1 MSYLTMFSG
10 IIVGVIIFQTGFI
23 TRTVFSHLDE
33 ANTKIF
39 LRAIFPKFFLLLTFL
54 GFAYLLMSSYY
65 HPGINKNFVL
75 GCINTALPTACYMLT
90 PVINKAKDNDE
101 KSKFRGLHFLTVL
114 FTLIVLIFNTLILFF

>member
-1 MSYLTMFSG
+1 MNYLTMFSG

-23 TRTVFSHLDE
+23 TRTVFNHLDE

-65 HPGINKNFVL
+65 HPGINKNFIL

-90 PVINKAKDNDE
+90 PVINNAKDNDE
-101 KSKFRGLHFLTVL
+101 KSKFRGLHFVTVF

>member
-1 MSYLTMFSG
+1 MFSG

-23 TRTVFSHLDE
+23 TRTVFNHLDE
-33 ANTKIF
+33 ANTKVF

-65 HPGINKNFVL
+65 HPGINKNFIL

-90 PVINKAKDNDE
+90 PVINNAKDNDE
-101 KSKFRGLHFLTVL
+101 KSKFRGLHFVTVF

>member
-23 TRTVFSHLDE
+23 TRTVFNHLDE

-65 HPGINKNFVL
+65 HPGINKTFVL
-75 GCINTALPTACYMLT
+75 GCINIALPTACYMLT
-90 PVINKAKDNDE
+90 PIINKAKDNDE
-101 KSKFRGLHFLTVL
+101 KSKFRGLHFITVL

>member
-1 MSYLTMFSG
+1 MNYLTMFSG

-23 TRTVFSHLDE
+23 TRTVFNHLDE
-33 ANTKIF
+33 ANTKVF

-65 HPGINKNFVL
+65 HPGINKNFIL

-90 PVINKAKDNDE
+90 PVINNAKDNDE
-101 KSKFRGLHFLTVL
+101 KSKFRGLHFVTVF

>member
-23 TRTVFSHLDE
+23 TRTAFNHLDE

-65 HPGINKNFVL
+65 HPGINKSFVL

>member
-23 TRTVFSHLDE
+23 TRTVFNHLNE

-101 KSKFRGLHFLTVL
+101 KSKFRGLHFITVL

>member
-23 TRTVFSHLDE
+23 TRTVFNHLNE

-65 HPGINKNFVL
+65 HPGINKSFVL

>member
-1 MSYLTMFSG
+1 MNYLTMFSG

-23 TRTVFSHLDE
+23 TRTVFNHLDE

-54 GFAYLLMSSYY
+54 GFAYLVMSSYY
-65 HPGINKNFVL
+65 HPGINKNFIL

-90 PVINKAKDNDE
+90 PVINNAKDNDE
-101 KSKFRGLHFLTVL
+101 KSKFRGLHFVTVF

>member
-1 MSYLTMFSG
+1 MNYLTMFSG

-23 TRTVFSHLDE
+23 TRTVFNHLDE
-33 ANTKIF
+33 ANTKVF

-54 GFAYLLMSSYY
+54 GFAYLVMSSYY
-65 HPGINKNFVL
+65 HPGINKNFIL

-90 PVINKAKDNDE
+90 PVINNAKDNDE
-101 KSKFRGLHFLTVL
+101 KSKFRGLHFVTVF

>member
-1 MSYLTMFSG
+1 MNYLAMLSG
-10 IIVGVIIFQTGFI
+10 IIVGIIIFQTGFI
-23 TRTVFSHLDE
+23 TRTVFNHLDE

-54 GFAYLLMSSYY
+54 GFAYLLISSYY

-75 GCINTALPTACYMLT
+75 GCINTALPTICYMLT

-101 KSKFRGLHFLTVL
+101 KSIFRGLHFITVL
-114 FTLIVLIFNTLILFF
+114 FTVIVLIFNAIILFL

>member
-1 MSYLTMFSG
+1 MNYLTMFSG

-23 TRTVFSHLDE
+23 TRTVFNHLDE

-65 HPGINKNFVL
+65 HPGINKNFIL

-90 PVINKAKDNDE
+90 PVINNAKDNDE
-101 KSKFRGLHFLTVL
+101 KSKFRGFHFVTVF

>member
-23 TRTVFSHLDE
+23 TRTVFNHLDE

-65 HPGINKNFVL
+65 HPGINKSFVL

-101 KSKFRGLHFLTVL
+101 KSKFRGLHFITVL

>member
-1 MSYLTMFSG
+1 MNYLTMFSG

-23 TRTVFSHLDE
+23 TRTVFNHLDE
-33 ANTKIF
+33 ANTKVF

-65 HPGINKNFVL
+65 HPGINKNFIL

-90 PVINKAKDNDE
+90 PVINNAKDNDE
-101 KSKFRGLHFLTVL
+101 KSKFRGFHFVTVF

>member
-1 MSYLTMFSG
+1 MFSG

-23 TRTVFSHLDE
+23 TRTAFNHLDE

>member
-23 TRTVFSHLDE
+23 TRTVFNHLDE

-75 GCINTALPTACYMLT
+75 GCINIALPTACYMLT

-101 KSKFRGLHFLTVL
+101 KSKFRGLHFITVL

>member
-1 MSYLTMFSG
+1 MFSG

-23 TRTVFSHLDE
+23 TRTVFNHLDE

-65 HPGINKNFVL
+65 HPGINKNFIL

-90 PVINKAKDNDE
+90 PVINNAKDNDE
-101 KSKFRGLHFLTVL
+101 KSKFRGLHFVTVF

>member
-23 TRTVFSHLDE
+23 TRTVFNHLDE

-65 HPGINKNFVL
+65 HPGINKSFVL